1 MDHRSHSDILR
12 PGMFCYTNHMQK
24 EEYNSRMFLRD
35 LVTFVRPYRGVFL
48 FATISRFFSDI
59 ASLYPAYA
67 LASVVTFLS
76 TWKPG
81 QSAMPLGVI
90 FLLWAVAV
98 TIRTLGQYVARRYGY
113 RAVETIQLDVQ
124 RMAIE
129 HLYKL
134 DIAWHEQENAG
145 NKLKRITSGAEAVDK
160 LGRMWFTNC
169 IEIVVVLIGT
179 VFILATVDLTV
190 SIASVFFMVTYYV
203 LSRRLIKPAMA
214 AARAVNEK
222 EEELVGIMFEGLNNI
237 RTTKVL
243 NMVISLMRRFNRGA
257 KEVIKRVDYRISR
270 FQFRN
275 LVLVSWMHAF
285 RLGALAFIA
294 VGILNG
300 RFEVGFLL
308 IFFGYFSHIQ
318 ESIMELSDTVETY
331 VTSRYSISR
340 LMEILNAPVATIEP
354 KDARAFPTNWQTI
367 SLRNVSFSYGG
378 QPVLRS
384 VSFDIHRGER
394 VGVVGM
400 SGAGKSTL
408 FKLLLKENEG
418 YEGEI
423 LVDDVPL
430 RDIKKDSFYKQATVV
445 LQETEVFNFSL
456 RENITIA
463 NPTEAKNPRALKKA
477 MDVAHVTPFLSR
489 LPDGVESLIGE
500 KGVKLSGGERQR
512 VGIARAVFKEP
523 TILFLDEAT
532 SHLDLESEEKI
543 RDSLHVV
550 FQQVTAVVIAHRLTT
565 IKEMD
570 RIIVMENGR
579 VLESGSF
586 DELYKKHG
594 RFYALWQKQKLD

>member
-1 MDHRSHSDILR
+1 
-12 PGMFCYTNHMQK
+12 MQK
-24 EEYNSRMFLRD
+24 GEYNSRVFLRD
-35 LVTFVRPYRGVFL
+35 LAMFVRPYRGVFL
-48 FATISRFFSDI
+48 FATVSRFCSDI

-81 QSAMPLGVI
+81 ENVTPLVVI
-90 FLLWAVAV
+90 FGLWAVAV
-98 TIRTLGQYVARRYGY
+98 TIRTLGQYLARRFGY
-113 RAVETIQLDVQ
+113 RAIETIQLDVQ
-124 RMAIE
+124 RLAVE

-179 VFILATVDLTV
+179 AFILATVDLTV
-190 SIASVFFMVTYYV
+190 SIASVFFMVTYYF
-203 LSRRLIKPAMA
+203 LSRRLIKPAMS

-243 NMVISLMRRFNRGA
+243 NMVSSLLGRFNRGA

-275 LVLVSWMHAF
+275 LVLVSWMHTF

-294 VGILNG
+294 IGILNG

-340 LMEILNAPVATIEP
+340 LMEILNTPVAAIDP
-354 KDARAFPTNWQTI
+354 KDARAFPTDWQTI
-367 SLRNVSFSYGG
+367 SLRNVGFSYGG
-378 QPVLRS
+378 QPVLRN

-394 VGVVGM
+394 VGIVGM

-418 YEGEI
+418 YTGEI
-423 LVDDVPL
+423 LIDGIPL
-430 RDIKKDSFYKQATVV
+430 KQITKPSYYKRATVV

-463 NPTEAKNPRALKKA
+463 NPAAAKNKQALSKA
-477 MDVAHVTPFLSR
+477 LRIAHVTPFLRR
-489 LPDGVESLIGE
+489 LPDGLDTLIGE

-512 VGIARAVFKEP
+512 VGIARAIYKEP
-523 TILFLDEAT
+523 DLLFMDEAT
-532 SHLDLESEEKI
+532 SHLDLESEEQI
-543 RDSLHVV
+543 RDSLHVF

-565 IKEMD
+565 VKEMD
-570 RIIVMENGR
+570 RIIVLEQGR
-579 VLESGSF
+579 VIESGSF
-586 DELYKKHG
+586 SALYKQRG
-594 RFYALWQKQKLD
+594 RFYELWEKQKLD